1 MDDIEKVSFYDKLYF
16 SSIIEFDD
24 NHYKYT
30 ILKDDKYNVTKLV
43 NSISIIL
50 ERDNEIISAYL
61 ELIFDKSIL
70 YLGKKTQWMLKDKK
84 YIESIIYNLKKI
96 SKNNNINKDTKYIVN
111 IKNLVNEYCFPK
123 IKKIVES
130 IMKILDEKKI
140 SMNSEYDNLKY
151 LINNKYDNVHIIR
164 ECKNIYENNK
174 KIWNKYEDDLR
185 KNIERLGMYA
195 TSINTICKY
204 AVNKQYK
211 KFIDKMIINYS
222 TPEKC
227 NIIIKDWKEI
237 LYSYKVSKN
246 LVNDIINY
254 YNNNFDI
261 NNKNNFCCHGE
272 LNVIKQLINKNNK
285 NICYIGTSDLCCFM
299 CFSYIKFLNK
309 KGYNI
314 IISNFC
320 NKIENDWL
328 LPKIEDI
335 NIYNETKI
343 YMNNILDEIIKEKI
357 SKYNMV
363 NYSYSESEQYDIDI
377 F

>member
-261 NNKNNFCCHGE
+261 NNKNIFCCHGE